1 MADLSLKMAGLE
13 FKNPLMVGA
22 GPNTKNFNNVLS
34 CMKAGFGAVVVR
46 SLHVQTMDQPP
57 QSSREFWRV
66 YSSDTNYRGP
76 FYSFQSSGA
85 PSIRVH
91 PRIPPG
97 HGGAAPAPT
106 LEQWAEEVHK
116 MTRAAKDY
124 DCRIIAS
131 NGWCGSNLSTEEV
144 WKAEARAMADA
155 GVDAMQLHTG
165 PSPATEP
172 GRFIMMDPETYL
184 EMPIK
189 ATKEVTDVPVF
200 AKIPVDCCDTVAMS
214 AYAQSV
220 GADGVVPVTR
230 WISIPIDFEDEK
242 TPTWRGPGIGGPWS
256 APIMNGLIYRMRHAD
271 QPIAYLYGG
280 AEGAF
285 NTAPVSV
292 PIVASGGIRH
302 GTDVIGYLMAGADAA
317 EICAQVILEGVGMA
331 ERVEREMHSWMDR
344 KGYSRIDELKGTLR
358 LMEPADRGKLPQ
370 WLPVVDETRCSECDI
385 CVKAC
390 VDEAIGLVD
399 GTAHIDEEL
408 CEGCRTCYYV
418 CPKGAITLTDGP

>member
-1 MADLSLKMAGLE
+1 MTDLSVKLAGLE
-13 FKNPLMVGA
+13 LKNPLMVGA
-22 GPNTKNFNNVLS
+22 GPNTKNFKNVLS

-66 YSSDTNYRGP
+66 YGTGTNYRGS

-85 PSIRVH
+85 PALRVH
-91 PRIPPG
+91 PRVPPG

-131 NGWCGSNLSTEEV
+131 NGWCGSNLSTKEV
-144 WKAEARAMADA
+144 WQAEARAMAEA

-172 GRFIMMDPETYL
+172 GRFLMMDPKTYL

-189 ATKEVTDVPVF
+189 ATKEVTNLPVF

-214 AYAQSV
+214 AYAQAA

-230 WISIPIDFEDEK
+230 WISIPVDVEDEK
-242 TPTWRGPGIGGPWS
+242 APVWRGPGIGGPWS
-256 APIMNGLIYRMRHAD
+256 VPIMNGLIYRMRHAD
-271 QPIAYLYGG
+271 QPIAYLYGA
-280 AEGAF
+280 AEGSF
-285 NTAPVSV
+285 DTAPVTV
-292 PIVASGGIRH
+292 PIVASGGIRF
-302 GTDVIGYLMAGADAA
+302 GADVIGYLMAGADAV
-317 EICAQVILEGVGMA
+317 EICAQVILEGVGA
-331 ERVEREMHSWMDR
+331 GERVEREMRSWMER
-344 KGYSRIDELKGTLR
+344 KGYSRLDELKGTLR
-358 LMEPADRGKLPQ
+358 LLEPADRGKLPQ
-370 WLPVVDETRCSECDI
+370 WLPVVDETRCSDCDI

-390 VDEAIGLVD
+390 VDEAISLVD

-418 CPKGAITLTDGP
+418 CPKGAITLTAGP